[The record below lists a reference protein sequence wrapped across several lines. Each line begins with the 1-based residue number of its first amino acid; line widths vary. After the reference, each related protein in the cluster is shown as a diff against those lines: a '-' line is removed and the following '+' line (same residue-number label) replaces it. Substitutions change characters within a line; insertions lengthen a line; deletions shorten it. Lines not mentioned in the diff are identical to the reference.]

1 LGASLFI
8 MRNKTEA
15 VVIGGG
21 ALGASIFYY
30 LTKLGMKDVVL
41 IEKGELASGSTGD
54 SAAFIR
60 QHYSNDVSI
69 RLVKK
74 SLEFFQGFSNEF
86 SGNNVFVNTG
96 WFFLVPHDAADVFDS
111 NMIRLKNEG
120 IKTWSISV
128 SDLLD
133 ELPGINTDG
142 IGRVAFEPES
152 GYVDPHAMVEAV
164 VNKGV
169 RNGGEFTINNPVIG
183 IDTSGN
189 TSIVK
194 TPAGDIETKI
204 VINAAG
210 PWAHQIGLWMDI
222 DLPLE
227 ISREQ
232 DIVVRPNDDASVITR
247 CVSNM
252 VDRTY
257 IRAEPDGLV
266 LVGTGHPKEN
276 EPANPDLYK
285 KEADQEFVAETSRL
299 LGNRFPSLS
308 GSEVVKSW
316 AGLYTITPDWNMIL
330 DRSPVHENH
339 YLAVGGSGH
348 SLKISPAMGQC
359 LAEMIVFGEAK
370 TVDISDLNAGRF
382 DTGRIVQSTYGGNR
396 N

>member
-1 LGASLFI
+1 MEVGLFI
-8 MRNKTEA
+8 MRNITEA
-15 VVIGGG
+15 VIIGGG

-41 IEKGELASGSTGD
+41 IEKGELGSGSTGD

-86 SGNNVFVNTG
+86 SGNSVFVNTG

-120 IKTWSISV
+120 IKTWTISL
-128 SDLLD
+128 SDLTD

-152 GYVDPHAMVEAV
+152 GYVDPHAMVNAV
-164 VNKGV
+164 VNQGV
-169 RNGGEFTINNPVIG
+169 INGGEFMINNPVIG
-183 IDTSGN
+183 IDTSGK
-189 TSIVK
+189 TSVVK
-194 TPAGDIETKI
+194 TPAGDIETRI

-232 DIVVRPNDDASVITR
+232 DIVVRPNEGATVITR

-276 EPANPDLYK
+276 ETANPDLYK

-299 LGNRFPSLS
+299 LAHRFPSLS

-330 DRSPVHENH
+330 DRSPVNDNH
-339 YLAVGGSGH
+339 YFAVGGSGH
-348 SLKISPAMGQC
+348 SFKIAPAMGQC
-359 LAEMIVFGEAK
+359 LAEMIVFGEAN
-370 TVDISDLNAGRF
+370 TVDISDLNARRF
-382 DTGRIVQSTYGGNR
+382 DTGRIVESTYGGNR